1 MRIDVAVIGGGF
13 SAVATVINVL
23 DRLDGGRSIALVS
36 RAAGLGRGVAYSTRE
51 PWHRLNVPAA
61 RMSVFADKP
70 HHLCDWLEKEAN
82 EFGAEDFIP
91 RQLYGRYLQ
100 ETLADRLLRT
110 DNSAQIQLIDAEVL
124 DCERLADDQQ
134 VYHLTNGQLLHA
146 KKSVFCIGG
155 TAASL
160 PIPPENLASEA
171 RSRICLNVWA
181 DPWVDRASA
190 TDDIVMLG
198 SGLTMIDQVLSLK
211 ARGHQGRIHV
221 ISRHGLTPLPH
232 RIPRSQPI
240 PPSFEPGS
248 KSLSGMM
255 KALRDAASQ
264 AEDWRAVVDGLRPT
278 TQALWRHLS
287 FAERARFLRH
297 ANAWWN
303 IHRHRLAPDMWESF
317 EQLRQSGQ
325 VSVTAGWLQEVR
337 MSDGKVCAGYVD
349 RQRRELR
356 QISSD
361 WLVNCTGMERCS
373 ISKTPLLKKMASR
386 GMIKGDD
393 MGLGLAVDQDS
404 RLIAEDGS
412 VSRSAFALGPM
423 TIGQFFEIFAAPDI
437 RVQAAAVA
445 GQIATELSSCADSPV
460 DVRAV

>member
-1 MRIDVAVIGGGF
+1 MQVDIAVIGGGF
-13 SAVATVINVL
+13 SAVATVINLL
-23 DRLDGGRSIALVS
+23 DRIGQDKSIALVS
-36 RAAGLGRGVAYSTRE
+36 RKAGLGRGVAYSTKE
-51 PWHRLNVPAA
+51 PCHRLNVPAG
-61 RMSVFADKP
+61 RMSLFADKP
-70 HHLCDWLEKEAN
+70 DHLCEWLADEAT

-100 ETLADRLLRT
+100 ETLADRLIRT
-110 DNSAQIQLIDAEVL
+110 DNTAQVWLVDADVI
-124 DCERLADDQQ
+124 DCEYLADHQQ
-134 VYHLTNGQLLHA
+134 IYHLTDGQLLRT

-155 TAASL
+155 TPAGL
-160 PIPPENLASEA
+160 PLSPDRLAPEA
-171 RSRICLNVWA
+171 RPRICLNVWS
-181 DPWVDRASA
+181 DPWLERLAAD
-190 TDDIVMLG
+190 DDILMLG

-211 ARGHQGRIHV
+211 ARDHQGRIHV

-232 RIPRSQPI
+232 RIPRSQPV

-255 KALRDAASQ
+255 KALRDAARQ

-287 FAERARFLRH
+287 IAERARFLRH

-303 IHRHRLAPDMWESF
+303 IHRHRLAPDMRESF
-317 EQLRQSGQ
+317 EQLRQTGQ
-325 VSVTAGWLQEVR
+325 VTVTAGWLKEVYT
-337 MSDGKVCAGYVD
+337 AGGRLRSAYLD
-349 RQRRELR
+349 RHSRTLR

-373 ISKTPLLKKMASR
+373 ISKTPVLKKMAAR
-386 GMIKGDD
+386 GMIKGDEL
-393 MGLGLAVDQDS
+393 GLGLAVSPDS
-404 RLIAEDGS
+404 RLVSEHGA
-412 VSRSAFALGPM
+412 VSRSTFALGPM

-445 GQIATELSSCADSPV
+445 GQIAADLS
-460 DVRAV
+460 